1 MARTVAVVA
10 SVALLLG
17 VVVQGAAAQ
26 ERPTVAGAP
35 RFDVASV
42 KPHGPADDVMF
53 ALQFHDGGRLTATG
67 TLRMLIRTAY
77 RIQDFELVA
86 GSSWMDDDRF
96 DVEARAAADAS
107 PEEMRV
113 MLRELLRERFGL
125 TLRRERREVP
135 VYALRTVGD
144 FGERL
149 SRPPEDCA
157 TRARAVG
164 GNPPTNTKGELVAC
178 GFRLAP
184 GGLSARG
191 VTMAMLANELS
202 MWVDRIV
209 TNQTGLGGEFDVDLD
224 WTPYQLPPAPAFLS
238 SPEAPLAARTDP
250 DWPSLFTAVREQLGL
265 SLVPD
270 RGTADVLVVDR
281 AERPAA
287 N

>member
-1 MARTVAVVA
+1 M
-10 SVALLLG
+10 
-17 VVVQGAAAQ
+17 QGAAAQ

-224 WTPYQLPPAPAFLS
+224 WTPY
-238 SPEAPLAARTDP
+238 
-250 DWPSLFTAVREQLGL
+250 
-265 SLVPD
+265 
-270 RGTADVLVVDR
+270 
-281 AERPAA
+281 
-287 N
+287 

>member
-1 MARTVAVVA
+1 MDRAVVVVA
-10 SVALLLG
+10 SAALLTLG
-17 VVVQGAAAQ
+17 LAQKSAAQ
-26 ERPTVAGAP
+26 ERPPAAGAP

-53 ALQFHDGGRLTATG
+53 ALQFHEGGRFTAAG

-96 DVEARAAADAS
+96 DVDARAAADAS

-125 TLRRERREVP
+125 SLRRERRNVP
-135 VYALRTVGD
+135 VYALKTVGD

-149 SRPPEDCA
+149 RRPREDCA
-157 TRARAVG
+157 TR
-164 GNPPTNTKGELVAC
+164 AC

-191 VTMAMLANELS
+191 ATMAMLANELS

-209 TNQTGLGGEFDVDLD
+209 TDQTGLGGEFDVDLD
-224 WTPYQLPPAPAFLS
+224 WTPYQFPPAPAFLS
-238 SPEAPLAARTDP
+238 SPDAPLATRTDV

-265 SLVPD
+265 SLEPD
-270 RGTADVLVVDR
+270 RANAEVLVI
-281 AERPAA
+281 ASAQPPAA

>member
-1 MARTVAVVA
+1 MARAVVVFVALLTLGLARAAGAQERTVA
-10 SVALLLG
+10 G
-17 VVVQGAAAQ
+17 N
-26 ERPTVAGAP
+26 TP

-77 RIQDFELVA
+77 RMQDLELVA
-86 GSSWMDDDRF
+86 ASSWMDDDRF
-96 DVEARAAADAS
+96 DVDARAAADAS
-107 PEEMRV
+107 PDEMRV

-135 VYALRTVGD
+135 VYALKSVGD
-144 FGERL
+144 FGGRL
-149 SRPPEDCA
+149 SRPREDCEI
-157 TRARAVG
+157 RARAVG
-164 GNPPTNTKGELVAC
+164 GNAPVNARGELVAC

-209 TNQTGLGGEFDVDLD
+209 TDQTGLGGEFDVDLD
-224 WTPYQLPPAPAFLS
+224 WTPYQLPPAPAFLAL
-238 SPEAPLAARTDP
+238 PDAPLAPRSDP

-265 SLVPD
+265 SLEPG
-270 RGTADVLVVDR
+270 RGAADVLVIDR
-281 AERPAA
+281 AEWPAA